1 MPRLK
6 TPMIIYTV
14 HEPERPGQSI
24 EARADSIVFVREGFT
39 IWGFLFGPLW
49 LLYNRLWLAF
59 ILTLVLMA
67 AFAGVLVELGLKN
80 QAPGIVDILVSL
92 IIGFEGNDILRW
104 SLGRKGYAFI
114 ASVAGRN
121 RLECE
126 RRFFDAWLP
135 HAAGKGSAAGT
146 PLMDLKSRDWP
157 TSHPIGTWPEATA

>member
-1 MPRLK
+1 MPLLE
-6 TPMIIYTV
+6 TPMIVYTV
-14 HEPERPGQSI
+14 HEPPRPGQSI
-24 EARADSIVFVREGFT
+24 EARADSIEFVKEGFT
-39 IWGFLFGPLW
+39 IWGFVFGPLW
-49 LLYNRLWLAF
+49 LLYNRAWLAF
-59 ILTLVLMA
+59 ILTLVVMA
-67 AFAGVLVELGLKN
+67 GLAALLIQLGLKD

-104 SLGRKGYAFI
+104 SLQRKGYALL

-135 HAAGKGSAAGT
+135 DAAGKGPAPGT
-146 PLMDLKSRDWP
+146 PAMGLKSGDWP

>member
-1 MPRLK
+1 MPLLE

-14 HEPERPGQSI
+14 HEPRRPGQGI
-24 EARADSIVFVREGFT
+24 EARADSIQFVKEGFT

-49 LLYNRLWLAF
+49 LLYNRLWIAF
-59 ILTLVLMA
+59 ILTLVFMA
-67 AFAGVLVELGLKN
+67 GLAAGLVELGLGD
-80 QAPGIVDILVSL
+80 QAPALVDILVSL

-104 SLGRKGYAFI
+104 SLQRKGYALLG
-114 ASVAGRN
+114 SVAGRN

-135 HAAGKGSAAGT
+135 HAVGKGAAAGT
-146 PLMDLKSRDWP
+146 PVMNLKSGDWQ

>member
-1 MPRLK
+1 MV
-6 TPMIIYTV
+6 IYTV
-14 HEPERPGQSI
+14 HEPQRPGQSI
-24 EARADSIVFVREGFT
+24 EARADSIVFVKEGFT

-59 ILTLVLMA
+59 ILALVLMA
-67 AFAGVLVELGLKN
+67 ALAGVLVELGLRN

-104 SLGRKGYAFI
+104 GLGRKGYALI

-135 HAAGKGSAAGT
+135 HAGKGSAAGT
-146 PLMDLKSRDWP
+146 PVLDLKSRDWQ

>member
-1 MPRLK
+1 
-6 TPMIIYTV
+6 MIIFTV
-14 HEPERPGQSI
+14 HEPQRPAQGI
-24 EARADSIVFVREGFT
+24 EARAESIQFVKEGFT

-59 ILTLVLMA
+59 VLA
-67 AFAGVLVELGLKN
+67 VVLAGGLAFGLVELGLKA
-80 QAPGIVDILVSL
+80 QAPAIVDLLVSL

-104 SLGRKGYAFI
+104 SLQRKGYALL
-114 ASVAGRN
+114 ASVVGRS

-135 HAAGKGSAAGT
+135 HAAGKGGAPGT
-146 PLMDLKSRDWP
+146 PGMDMKSGDWR